1 MIDVSTQTDPDEVH
15 AENHGGVNVPV
26 AEAAHTFLELT
37 APILTSTVR
46 EAVNTQSMEHER
58 TLQELADAKAQ
69 ITQKN
74 ERIEQYRRDLAEM
87 TESRNQQTQ
96 QCDEIQTQLDEANI
110 NIEELQ
116 TSESGLEEQAAS
128 SQVEVND
135 LRTALEE
142 ATLRVSELEVEK
154 NDFEDYI
161 GLKDSEIKKLKD
173 GAVNTS
179 NYTRVGIQELKGFLR
194 LSAQLYNR
202 LDNAEKMFKG
212 ALGRDD
218 GLMRSAVQNL
228 ARWNGLVEKY
238 FRDVVRTEA
247 EVVSE
252 PDLAIVGRPA
262 DYSAINQ
269 VETGDVYEVSA
280 DDSRLEQLVDEI
292 YGAADT
298 NGDVS
303 DVDGVEGPASEN
315 AEVEE
320 PKGKSRKT
328 SKTASIFAAA
338 AGIDLSSSSPSS
350 RAKGKQKEER
360 TPAFGEEGS
369 RIFSFLPREDGVRA
383 EQTPRYQDAEG
394 TSQSFNFSSANPFN
408 FFASTAKGEEKE
420 EPASVPAFGAE
431 GSSQFSFSS
440 RGSTPKYDGSS
451 GSSAGAPLSAGHREE
466 DKQKQQSTDK
476 ATNDPLFS
484 AEAFAKFNPG
494 PSGRTFN
501 FGNINFPTMG
511 ASEGQVDSSSSSSN
525 SGTAGAGEDGGFDPL
540 YDIEEGYIPPAE
552 RLRVVDQA
560 GVKPAST
567 ADTNEGEDADGDSTG
582 VPRITITPA
591 STFEHKVE
599 VGNSNILERNGF
611 DVAELSRIVGSGC
624 PVAQEDPED
633 GSGEGG
639 NLERR
644 NLDGENH
651 EAESLCERLLPRE
664 GHYPSFA
671 EATGIQNIVWQGRG
685 RTAKE
690 ILSDCE
696 KGLGAKDGMEEDLA
710 LIISGIENLH
720 LRSSRPSAG
729 SRTRMQNARVDG
741 NDRRAERE
749 VPKNAEPQTKAVKED
764 VHVTRAAEAQRD
776 VPLISQP
783 NELSSATTV
792 DGAVQPRMGLQ
803 VESTAPSSSS
813 SSSYSSSSS
822 EAPVS
827 TPPAAPEP
835 SEPER
840 RSKLGNPLDEN
851 GRLYLWRLWPLMRK
865 KKSRATGE
873 AQ

>member
-15 AENHGGVNVPV
+15 AENHGSVNVPV

-37 APILTSTVR
+37 APLLTSTVR
-46 EAVNTQSMEHER
+46 EVLTNTQSMEHER

-69 ITQKN
+69 ITQKD
-74 ERIEQYRRDLAEM
+74 ERIEHYRRLHAEV
-87 TESRNQQTQ
+87 TESRDQQTQ
-96 QCDEIQTQLDEANI
+96 QYNEIQTQPDEANI
-110 NIEELQ
+110 NI
-116 TSESGLEEQAAS
+116 SESAASESRSEEQAAS

-142 ATLRVSELEVEK
+142 ATLRVSELEVERD
-154 NDFEDYI
+154 NLGNHIE
-161 GLKDSEIKKLKD
+161 LKDGEIKKLKD
-173 GAVNTS
+173 GAVK
-179 NYTRVGIQELKGFLR
+179 TRYYIGEGIQELRGFLG
-194 LSAQLYNR
+194 LSAKLYNR
-202 LDNAEKMFKG
+202 LNKVEKMGKG

-280 DDSRLEQLVDEI
+280 DDSQLEQLVDEI

-320 PKGKSRKT
+320 PKAKSRKT
-328 SKTASIFAAA
+328 SQTASIFAAA

-350 RAKGKQKEER
+350 AAKGKQKEER
-360 TPAFGEEGS
+360 APAFGEEGS
-369 RIFSFLPREDGVRA
+369 SIFSFSFSEDGVRA
-383 EQTPRYQDAEG
+383 EQTPRYQDPED
-394 TSQSFNFSSANPFN
+394 TRQSFNFPSANAFN
-408 FFASTAKGEEKE
+408 FFATTAKGEEKDK
-420 EPASVPAFGAE
+420 PASVPAFGAE

-440 RGSTPKYDGSS
+440 RGSTPKFDGSS
-451 GSSAGAPLSAGHREE
+451 GSSVGAPLSTGDRGE
-466 DKQKQQSTDK
+466 DKQKHESTDK
-476 ATNDPLFS
+476 ATNDLLFS

-494 PSGRTFN
+494 PSGMTFN
-501 FGNINFPTMG
+501 FGNITFPTMG
-511 ASEGQVDSSSSSSN
+511 ASEGQVDSSPSSSN
-525 SGTAGAGEDGGFDPL
+525 SGTTVAGEDGGFDPL

-567 ADTNEGEDADGDSTG
+567 VDTNEGEDADGDSTG

-591 STFEHKVE
+591 STVEHKAE
-599 VGNSNILERNGF
+599 AGNSNILERNGF

-671 EATGIQNIVWQGRG
+671 EATGIQNVVWQGRS

-729 SRTRMQNARVDG
+729 SRTRMQNARIGED
-741 NDRRAERE
+741 DRRTERE
-749 VPKNAEPQTKAVKED
+749 VPKDAEPQTKVVKED
-764 VHVTRAAEAQRD
+764 VRTTRAAEAQRD

-783 NELSSATTV
+783 NELSSATIV
-792 DGAVQPRMGLQ
+792 DDTVQPRMGMQ

-813 SSSYSSSSS
+813 SSSYSSSS

-827 TPPAAPEP
+827 TPPAAHESP
-835 SEPER
+835 EPER

-851 GRLYLWRLWPLMRK
+851 GRLYLWRLWPLRRK
-865 KKSRATGE
+865 KKSRATV
-873 AQ
+873 